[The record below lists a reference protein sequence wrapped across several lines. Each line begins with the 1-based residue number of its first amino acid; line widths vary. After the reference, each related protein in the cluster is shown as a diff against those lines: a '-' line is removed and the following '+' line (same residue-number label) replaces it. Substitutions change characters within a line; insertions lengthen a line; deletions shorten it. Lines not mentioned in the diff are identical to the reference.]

1 MIAAVSAYM
10 NIPGVVEAEP
20 LHSVQTQSDGKT
32 FDITISVG
40 DTANDVFQANAQGRH
55 YELVVLALDGG
66 FFALDEV
73 YVAGVSL
80 SAGDPAYVSATLEA
94 REVRFV

>member
-1 MIAAVSAYM
+1 MAYM
-10 NIPGVVEAEP
+10 NIPGLVDAEP
-20 LHSVQTQSDGKT
+20 LHSVQTGSDGKS

-40 DTANDVFQANAQGRH
+40 NTANDLFQANAQGRQ

-66 FFALDEV
+66 FLALDEV
-73 YVAGVSL
+73 YVTSMSFSAADPSLAAAGL
-80 SAGDPAYVSATLEA
+80 QA

>member
-1 MIAAVSAYM
+1 MAYM
-10 NIPGVVEAEP
+10 NIPGVVDAEP
-20 LHSVQTQSDGKT
+20 LHGVQTQPDGKS

-40 DTANDVFQANAQGRH
+40 DTANDMFQANAQGRQ

-66 FFALDEV
+66 FLALDEV
-73 YVAGVSL
+73 YVTGVSI
-80 SAGDPAYVSATLEA
+80 SAADPAYMAASLEA

>member
-1 MIAAVSAYM
+1 M
-10 NIPGVVEAEP
+10 NIPGLVDAEP
-20 LHSVQTQSDGKT
+20 LHSVQTGSDGKS

-40 DTANDVFQANAQGRH
+40 NTSNDLFQANVQGRQ

-73 YVAGVSL
+73 YVTSVSISAADPTYVAAG
-80 SAGDPAYVSATLEA
+80 LEA